1 MAVDHLESALEDPS
15 AVHWTL
21 GVEQRLSV
29 SIESCWTAS
38 PFGLCVWSS
47 GGLFVCSFLSLFVKS
62 RPIVGALKV
71 VCGELLHQRIDND
84 ISRESFYP

>member
-21 GVEQRLSV
+21 GVEQRL
-29 SIESCWTAS
+29 CWTAS
-38 PFGLCVWSS
+38 PFGLRVWSS
-47 GGLFVCSFLSLFVKS
+47 GGLFVCSFLSQFVKS

-71 VCGELLHQRIDND
+71 MCGELLHQTVDND